1 MVQVGPGDQ
10 DCEPAQGQGR
20 CRPHRGHHRRDPGR
34 GEAEPANIEIF
45 ILYRE
50 SVLNILC
57 TYYE

>member
-34 GEAEPANIEIF
+34 GAAEPAKNAMQSARLASRGERR
-45 ILYRE
+45 L
-50 SVLNILC
+50 
-57 TYYE
+57 